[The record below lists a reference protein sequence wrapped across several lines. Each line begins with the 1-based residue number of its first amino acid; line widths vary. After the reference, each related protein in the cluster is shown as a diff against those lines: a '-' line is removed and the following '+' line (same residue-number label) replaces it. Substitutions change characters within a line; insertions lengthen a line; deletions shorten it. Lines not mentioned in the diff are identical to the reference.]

1 MELIVN
7 GRPRRIPGA
16 VSLKDVLASLG
27 HGEGARGLA
36 VALNG
41 EVVRRAEWASTRLS
55 ERDRVE
61 VLGAAQGG

>member
-7 GRPRRIPGA
+7 GRARRIPGA
-16 VSLKDVLASLG
+16 VSIQDVLASLG

-41 EVVRRAEWASTRLS
+41 EVVRRAEWASTRLA